1 MDNSGKTAEELHEN
15 SGCFPLF
22 PADFGADISFM
33 M

>member
-22 PADFGADISFM
+22 RQISSPIFSFM

>member
-22 PADFGADISFM
+22 PADFVADISFM